1 MNNKIK
7 LNPFYQINEST
18 KEIHTYEFFSSLNRN
33 LYYQSIKVIPKKPK
47 KNDHLEIIVMD

>member
-18 KEIHTYEFFSSLNRN
+18 KKIHSYEFFSSLNRN
-33 LYYQSIKVIPKKPK
+33 LYYQSIKVSPKKHK
-47 KNDHLEIIVMD
+47 NNDHLEIIVMD